1 VTLNGMLIPQPPLFS
16 GYRLNVYAENM
27 NFLPLRINR
36 DEQKCQR
43 NNINNNKRI
52 VINVTF

>member
-1 VTLNGMLIPQPPLFS
+1 MLIPQSPLFS

-27 NFLPLRINR
+27 NFLALRININ
-36 DEQKCQR
+36 EQKCQR